1 MEIAYLYS
9 QVQKVGEKSTMQ
21 MSLGDVKETAR
32 QVKHLKRKRVEEGRL
47 EMSLE
52 KSAAKEIEDRE
63 ALQQFMTD
71 EVFISSQLSKD
82 FVVFIYYYIYLFCQD
97 VNDMT
102 SRNNNSGGGGAAN
115 NNDPDYVDPSVK
127 CKSTRN
133 TVRFKTVARESLRWE
148 TSVRATAAI
157 ASAALIDAGIVTAED
172 VQLVVD
178 RSKIQ
183 REREAL
189 MKVKKYLFSSYFL
202 VSIEI

>member
-1 MEIAYLYS
+1 MA
-9 QVQKVGEKSTMQ
+9 
-21 MSLGDVKETAR
+21 
-32 QVKHLKRKRVEEGRL
+32 
-47 EMSLE
+47 
-52 KSAAKEIEDRE
+52 
-63 ALQQFMTD
+63 
-71 EVFISSQLSKD
+71 
-82 FVVFIYYYIYLFCQD
+82 
-97 VNDMT
+97 
-102 SRNNNSGGGGAAN
+102 SRNNNSGAGGAAN